1 MDLHGP
7 SHVSVDATMH
17 FSGGKIISVILWE
30 ILLWQVPTGVGNVPF
45 HPKTQGVSPLDLA
58 TITQPQVIWAE
69 GTSVM
74 QLHILNSAFTI
85 LCLPVWI
92 QWRSPSQGYTLLQ
105 TVNQQGCFLFLFPP
119 KTSVM
124 AVLSLAW
131 KLGCISHAEVT
142 IWEF

>member
-17 FSGGKIISVILWE
+17 FSGGKIISVILCE

-45 HPKTQGVSPLDLA
+45 HPKAGVSPLDLA

-92 QWRSPSQGYTLLQ
+92 Q
-105 TVNQQGCFLFLFPP
+105 
-119 KTSVM
+119 
-124 AVLSLAW
+124 
-131 KLGCISHAEVT
+131 
-142 IWEF
+142 